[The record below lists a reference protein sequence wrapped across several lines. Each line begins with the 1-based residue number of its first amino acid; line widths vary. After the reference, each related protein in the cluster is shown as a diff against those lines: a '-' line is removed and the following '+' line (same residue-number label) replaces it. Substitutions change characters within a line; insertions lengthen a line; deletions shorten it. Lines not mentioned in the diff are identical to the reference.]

1 MLYSS
6 RGSSTAGTRS
16 NRRCAKRLNLWLGTL
31 LLGFGSSILMAA
43 GALRPPALPSP
54 ILDAAEQTYGSQA
67 VRRLRHW
74 QALVTSQQNALEWHR
89 LLKINH
95 FFNRLQFAEDK
106 NQWGQQDYWATPVEF
121 LSSGRGDCEDYAI
134 GKLFSLYATGM
145 AVDKL
150 RLMHV
155 YSESLGQAH
164 MVLLYMA
171 NPGEHPLV
179 VDNLMDKIS
188 AARDRTDLDPLYS
201 FNPSGLW
208 LNERIDRGRKV
219 RGYVGST
226 LWDQLLARMQK
237 EGVLL

>member
-1 MLYSS
+1 MLDSLSS
-6 RGSSTAGTRS
+6 SSATGAC
-16 NRRCAKRLNLWLGTL
+16 NNQRRTMRLKLWLGAL
-31 LLGFGSSILMAA
+31 LLGFGSSVLMAA
-43 GALRPPALPSP
+43 GALRAPTLPSP
-54 ILDAAEQTYGSQA
+54 VLAAAEHAYGSQA

-74 QALVTSQQNALEWHR
+74 QALVTSQQDALEWHR

-95 FFNRLQFAEDK
+95 FFNRIPFAEDK
-106 NQWGQQDYWATPVEF
+106 DHWGQQDYWATPVEF

-134 GKLFSLYATGM
+134 GKLFSLYATG
-145 AVDKL
+145 VEVEKL

-155 YSESLGQAH
+155 YSEPLGQAH

-179 VDNLMDKIS
+179 VDNLVDKIT

-201 FNPSGLW
+201 FNPRGLW

-219 RGYVGST
+219 REYVGST
-226 LWDQLLARMQK
+226 LWDQLLTRMHK
-237 EGVLL
+237 EGVLM

>member
-1 MLYSS
+1 MFISPT
-6 RGSSTAGTRS
+6 GAPTTQAGAC
-16 NRRCAKRLNLWLGTL
+16 RRRARRLQFWLAGL
-31 LLGFGSSILMAA
+31 LLGFGSSLLMAA
-43 GALRPPALPSP
+43 NALRPPTLPSP
-54 ILDAAEQTYGSQA
+54 VLDAAAQTYGDQA

-74 QALVTSQQNALEWHR
+74 QALVASQQNTLEWHR

-95 FFNRLQFAEDK
+95 FFNRIPYADDQEH
-106 NQWGQQDYWATPVEF
+106 WGLEDYWATPVEL
-121 LSSGRGDCEDYAI
+121 LSSGGGDCEDYAI

-145 AVDKL
+145 AVEKL

-179 VDNLMDKIS
+179 VDNLVDKIT

-201 FNPSGLW
+201 FNPRGLW
-208 LNERIDRGRKV
+208 LNERIDEGRKV
-219 RGYVGST
+219 REYVGSAP
-226 LWDQLLARMQK
+226 WDQLLTRIK
-237 EGVLL
+237 EEGVLR